1 MVKVVV
7 RDALNSSALV
17 SEYCTCTCMYSLL
30 VTMTLTPSS
39 FLFPLLPLSSFFPS
53 SLLSSQSPEGV
64 CQMADYCKSSQETIT
79 SMKTKVC
86 IIHYT

>member
-7 RDALNSSALV
+7 HDALNSSALV
-17 SEYCTCTCMYSLL
+17 SEYCTCGYSLL
-30 VTMTLTPSS
+30 VTMILTPSPQF

-79 SMKTKVC
+79 SMKTKVY
-86 IIHYT
+86 IIHYA